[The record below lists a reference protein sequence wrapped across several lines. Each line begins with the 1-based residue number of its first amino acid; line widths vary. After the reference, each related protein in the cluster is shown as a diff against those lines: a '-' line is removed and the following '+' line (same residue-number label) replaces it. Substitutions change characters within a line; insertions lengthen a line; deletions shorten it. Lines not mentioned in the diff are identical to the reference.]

1 MRMRKKKNGEARL
14 LACREVILDLP
25 QSPMADPASVM
36 GKNGGSVFLEIGA
49 GKGGFACEMAKRNP
63 NAAYFAMEKVS
74 DCVVIAA
81 EKAISESAERD
92 VTICD
97 DETIHA
103 ITKEHRGID
112 RPTDVL
118 SFPFY
123 DFDNPEVMTLLG
135 DIIISYDTAYRQ
147 AEEYGHSPKREFC
160 FLSAHSA
167 LHLLGYD
174 HETDDEREVMESKQ
188 REILDKLGIKR

>member
-1 MRMRKKKNGEARL
+1 MIKIYF
-14 LACREVILDLP
+14 EVLTEPIPKLYETL
-25 QSPMADPASVM
+25 M
-36 GKNGGSVFLEIGA
+36 
-49 GKGGFACEMAKRNP
+49 KRVIRTT
-63 NAAYFAMEKVS
+63 VS
-74 DCVVIAA
+74 QRFPDHKFEVN
-81 EKAISESAERD
+81 

-97 DETIHA
+97 DEMIHA
-103 ITKEHRGID
+103 INKEHRGID

-123 DFDNPEVMTLLG
+123 DFDTPDQIALLG
-135 DIIISYDTAYRQ
+135 DIIISRDTAYRQ

-160 FLSAHSA
+160 FLAAHST

-174 HETDDEREVMESKQ
+174 HETDDERAEMESKQ